1 MKIGKGV
8 LGMNDVVGIVQ
19 QVLDFKVGN
28 ISIGS
33 VIQGIVLMIIFNC
46 IISKIMKAF
55 VDKLLD
61 KLKLETTM
69 QGFLRSLIKTALNF
83 IVLCIVADS
92 IGIPIASVLAVIGML
107 GLAVSLSVQGALSN
121 VANGFMIL
129 INKPFKVGD
138 YVSVSSIEGFVK
150 EIGMLCTKVL
160 TIDNKLI
167 IVPNSEVMGGKI
179 TNFSSE
185 PLRRVDFETK
195 AGYGNKFEDVYKAVL
210 EAVKD
215 TPTALQDPAPF
226 VRVSGY
232 TDYAVVYTI
241 RVWCKSADY
250 WTCYFDLMQKVGEFK
265 DKNGIVGGVP
275 SMNVSYRSQQ

>member
-1 MKIGKGV
+1 MGECGQFMSTI
-8 LGMNDVVGIVQ
+8 Q
-19 QVLDFKVGN
+19 QILDFKVGN
-28 ISIGS
+28 ISFGS
-33 VIQGIVLMIIFNC
+33 IIQGVVLMIIFNC
-46 IISKIMKAF
+46 IISKLMKT
-55 VDKLLD
+55 VGDKLLD
-61 KLKLETTM
+61 KLKLETTVY
-69 QGFLRSLIKTALNF
+69 GFVRAMIKTVLNF
-83 IVLCIVADS
+83 IALCVVAES

-107 GLAVSLSVQGALSN
+107 GLAVSLSVQGALAN

-138 YVSVSSIEGFVK
+138 YVAIAGIEGFVK

-185 PLRRVDFETK
+185 ELRRVDFETK
-195 AGYGNKFEDVYKAVL
+195 AGYSNKFEDVYKAVM
-210 EAVKD
+210 EAVAD
-215 TPTALQDPAPF
+215 TPTALKEPAPF

-241 RVWCKSADY
+241 RVWCKSENY
-250 WTCYFDLMQKVGEFK
+250 WDCYFDLMQKVGEFK

-275 SMNVSYRSQQ
+275 SMNIINK